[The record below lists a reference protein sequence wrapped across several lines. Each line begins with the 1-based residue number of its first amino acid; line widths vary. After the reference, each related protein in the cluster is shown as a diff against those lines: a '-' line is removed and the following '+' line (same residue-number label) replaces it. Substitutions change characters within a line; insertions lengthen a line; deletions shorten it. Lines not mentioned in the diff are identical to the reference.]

1 MAATLKLGD
10 RQWATKEGSLLAYN
24 DENNN
29 FKPLPFD
36 FTRASSA
43 TRVNKQGLIETVAS
57 GVPRID
63 FTDANGALLLEPQR
77 TNLFTFSEDFSNAS
91 WLKNQATVAITSE
104 IAPDGTTNSVY
115 NYVGNNSNLYTT
127 SQATGV
133 EYTISFYVKSN
144 GQGAD
149 GFKFRLGNGYSASL
163 SATSEWVRHT
173 FTATPTTSV
182 FSIASDGEGDV
193 NILVYGAQLEL
204 GSYATSYIPTQ
215 GSAVTRIVDVCN
227 NGGND
232 QVINSTEGVVYC
244 EIASLAETP
253 ETRSML
259 GIGVAGSS
267 DNRVTIEYNIGVTNF
282 IRGQVRTSSLQASIG
297 YVVTSIK
304 DFHKVALVY
313 QLNNIQLWIDGVK
326 VGQDLGADVSSPNTI
341 SSADFLNNN
350 TNNFEG
356 KCKGFRLYDTVLTDA
371 ELQALTTI

>member
-10 RQWATKEGSLLAYN
+10 RKWATKEGSLLAYN

-29 FKPLPFD
+29 YKPLPFD

-77 TNLFTFSEDFSNAS
+77 TNLFTYSEDFSDAS
-91 WLKNQATVAITSE
+91 WLKNQATVAITSD

-115 NYVGNNSNLYTT
+115 NYVGNNSNLYTI
-127 SQATGV
+127 SQAAGV

-173 FTATPTTSV
+173 FTATPATSV
-182 FSIASDGEGDV
+182 FSIASDGVNDV

-204 GSYATSYIPTQ
+204 GYATSYIPTQ
-215 GSAVTRIVDVCN
+215 GSAVTRIAEVCN
-227 NGGND
+227 NAGND
-232 QVINSTEGVVYC
+232 QVINSAEGVLYA
-244 EIASLAETP
+244 EIAALAADGTNRYLSISDGSF
-253 ETRSML
+253 TNRVSMYYSSSANI
-259 GIGVAGSS
+259 IGARIVVGGSS
-267 DNRVTIEYNIGVTNF
+267 IFLNAAGQTQYNNNKIAVKWKLNDYKLYINGV
-282 IRGQVRTSSLQASIG
+282 QVAANISGGTFTSSTLSEISFNDGGTGIAYMYGNVKDLQ
-297 YVVTSIK
+297 V
-304 DFHKVALVY
+304 F
-313 QLNNIQLWIDGVK
+313 
-326 VGQDLGADVSSPNTI
+326 NT
-341 SSADFLNNN
+341 A
-350 TNNFEG
+350 
-356 KCKGFRLYDTVLTDA
+356 LTDA
-371 ELQALTTI
+371 ELIALTT